1 MRSGVMG
8 NDRVKMVPMFLTS
21 ATRWV
26 VVPSAHTGKERGG
39 RGRVRGGDE
48 LGVSLRSC
56 TCLWE
61 TSVDKTKWIDRGIVG
76 SGAD

>member
-39 RGRVRGGDE
+39 RGRVR
-48 LGVSLRSC
+48 R
-56 TCLWE
+56 W
-61 TSVDKTKWIDRGIVG
+61 
-76 SGAD
+76 